1 MQTFRQIGLTL
12 WIIGAIQ
19 NRYPIV
25 VFDVMNDREPNN
37 TFIKSKSLAFDK
49 KVCLQIRSRNFVD

>member
-1 MQTFRQIGLTL
+1 MLKYKKYVLGFVT
-12 WIIGAIQ
+12 
-19 NRYPIV
+19 PSDHCVV

-49 KVCLQIRSRNFVD
+49 KVCLQIRSLNFVD